1 MKHKEFDIDYNK
13 LYKKAYKRLTL
24 SAGHKLEDLNKLAI
38 VLNNM
43 DKQKKTPTYI
53 KPIYAIGTTVT
64 YQVGNG
70 YKMGKIIKAF
80 TFKGKWRYVFEGRKD
95 KICEVDIKDIIILNN
110 QELME
115 KL

>member
-1 MKHKEFDIDYNK
+1 MKHKDQDKYYDRVFELIASNTLNFN
-13 LYKKAYKRLTL
+13 KAYPMKFTPL
-24 SAGHKLEDLNKLAI
+24 
-38 VLNNM
+38 
-43 DKQKKTPTYI
+43 KTPAYI

-95 KICEVDIKDIIILNN
+95 KIAEADIKDIIILNN
-110 QELME
+110 QELIE